1 MSALGS
7 AGFFSSINTS
17 GRRSMNRMMFGRR
30 VWCAPVM
37 ERVDGQP
44 TEHCLFKLVFV
55 HGQRASSST

>member
-1 MSALGS
+1 
-7 AGFFSSINTS
+7 
-17 GRRSMNRMMFGRR
+17 MNRMMFGRR